1 MHVTELHQQSS
12 QLYMD
17 LVLINI
23 NIKNLYLTQLQAST
37 KFKVNYQD
45 NSVLTWN
52 TSKFETW
59 QKGFNLA
66 LIQIKFLQVDT
77 KP

>member
-45 NSVLTWN
+45 NSVLT
-52 TSKFETW
+52 
-59 QKGFNLA
+59 
-66 LIQIKFLQVDT
+66 
-77 KP
+77 